1 MPLQRRLPK
10 RGFTSRLS
18 KNSAEL
24 RLHELAIPSEDI
36 IDMDV
41 LKKLNLV
48 PKNTNKVKIIL
59 SGELK
64 KSVTIKGLNVTKGA
78 LSAIEAAGGK
88 VEN

>member
-1 MPLQRRLPK
+1 M
-10 RGFTSRLS
+10 
-18 KNSAEL
+18 
-24 RLHELAIPSEDI
+24 HELAIPSEDI

-48 PKNTNKVKIIL
+48 SKKTNKVKIIL

-64 KSVTIKGLNVTKGA
+64 KPVTIKGLNVTKGA

>member
-1 MPLQRRLPK
+1 
-10 RGFTSRLS
+10 
-18 KNSAEL
+18 
-24 RLHELAIPSEDI
+24 
-36 IDMDV
+36 MDV

>member
-10 RGFTSRLS
+10 RGFTSRIS

-36 IDMDV
+36 IDIDV

-48 PKNTNKVKIIL
+48 PKNTNKVKVIL

-88 VEN
+88 VEI